1 MAITKRSVQDYNIS
15 PTKGKDNEINW
26 GQVAADFGGQLMEAR
41 QRKIDKQEAVKKNFQ
56 ASIDKLSDIPE
67 TNDLNVQ
74 AKLIKASQ
82 ESMRILQDR
91 YAQVKDGIISTEDF
105 SLFQTNQK
113 ADYRTTGQILQNI
126 GGWTQQIKEK
136 IDNDQ
141 ATNVDLAVY
150 DYLQGYGGLGGHNIV
165 SGKDGRLQIGKLGYK
180 MTKAEAQTAITKIRQ
195 GANYQGANKDQLG
208 SDITD
213 KDIKKYIEQNSGYS
227 DEFSKDRADFI
238 GVDELQSLF
247 TYRGD
252 ENTIVDVGGEI
263 TNQVSVLAEYITT
276 EVNAYDGSTATIFDF
291 RNMPGVE
298 AGKTAYDEVLEDL
311 QNTLTSTPMGIV
323 QVMTEIG
330 GKKIATSLRD
340 MKDKYGD
347 DAKTIDNGGDV
358 ILVNMQNGVVS
369 VVSDIDSLK
378 DAANTEIEESMNS
391 QINSKT
397 EQTGPNASLLNYRLN
412 KKVYEDGENEKAGAV
427 TGIGADITA
436 IISGEAGTAGAVAE
450 DRIMDMNS
458 RLAGDGVQI
467 QSIKRD
473 GDQIVIK
480 RIIKTD
486 EYGGTRT
493 EEIKIDNTGDL
504 SQKDIGRK
512 IYRAI
517 VPKETLKTLAYE
529 GFLTLLEKQEEF
541 SFVPRRIQ
549 DPKFP
554 KDPTKTI
561 PNPDYKGST
570 SFETEDTSVQEY
582 KPYNPNTDGDA
593 TSNTAYLFD
602 QIGDAGDNVDKAGPV
617 VQQAFDNGLKDLNI
631 NAVVEASDNA
641 WPSDN
646 TISVT
651 FTDPTTNRTRTLTYK
666 FNNDQVKL
674 RAEVV
679 RDINLLRSKV
689 ADSNNQGGGGG
700 GAPSDKRLKENINL
714 IGQSPSGV
722 NIYSWN
728 YKDQVRFP
736 KGKYTGVI
744 AQEVPWAVIKVE
756 DYLFVDYTKVDVEFN
771 KIA

>member
-41 QRKIDKQEAVKKNFQ
+41 QRKLDKQEAVKKNFQ
-56 ASIDKLSDIPE
+56 TSIDKLSDIPE

-180 MTKAEAQTAITKIRQ
+180 MTKAEAQDAITKIRQ
-195 GANYQGANKDQLG
+195 GANYQGANKNQQG
-208 SDITD
+208 ADISD

-227 DEFSKDRADFI
+227 DEFSKDRGDFI

-436 IISGEAGTAGAVAE
+436 IISGESGTAGAVAE

-467 QSIKRD
+467 QSIKRE
-473 GDQIVIK
+473 GDEIVIK

-486 EYGGTRT
+486 EYGGTKT

-529 GFLTLLEKQEEF
+529 GFLNLLEKQEGF
-541 SFVPRRIQ
+541 SFVPRRIK
-549 DPKFP
+549 DPN
-554 KDPTKTI
+554 DPTKTI

-570 SFETEDTSVQEY
+570 SFETADTSVEVY
-582 KPYNPNTDGDA
+582 KPYDPNTDGDA

-602 QIGDAGDNVDKAGPV
+602 QIGDGSDNIDKAGPV
-617 VQQAFDNGLKDLNI
+617 VQQAFDKGLNFEGI
-631 NAVVEASDNA
+631 NAVVDVVDNA
-641 WPSDN
+641 LSAEN
-646 TISVT
+646 TVTVT
-651 FTDPTTNRTRTLTYK
+651 FMDPTTNRERTLTYK
-666 FNNDQVKL
+666 FQNDQVKL
-674 RAEVV
+674 RSEVV
-679 RDINLLRSKV
+679 RDINLIKKQI
-689 ADSNNQGGGGG
+689 ADSKK
-700 GAPSDKRLKENINL
+700 APSDKRLKENINL

-728 YKDQVRFP
+728 YKDQVRYP

-744 AQEVPWAVIKVE
+744 AQEVPWAVVKVN

-771 KIA
+771 KIS

>member
-41 QRKIDKQEAVKKNFQ
+41 QRKLDKQEAVKKNFQ
-56 ASIDKLSDIPE
+56 TSIDKLSDIPE

-165 SGKDGRLQIGKLGYK
+165 SGKDGRLQIGRLGYK
-180 MTKAEAQTAITKIRQ
+180 MTKAEAQDAITKIRQ
-195 GANYQGANKDQLG
+195 GANYQGANKNQQG
-208 SDITD
+208 ADISD

-227 DEFSKDRADFI
+227 DEFSKDRGDFI

-436 IISGEAGTAGAVAE
+436 IISGESGTAGAVAE

-493 EEIKIDNTGDL
+493 EEIEIDNTGDL

-529 GFLTLLEKQEEF
+529 GFLTLLEKQEGF
-541 SFVPRRIQ
+541 SFVPRRIK
-549 DPKFP
+549 DP

-570 SFETEDTSVQEY
+570 SFETADTSVEVY
-582 KPYNPNTDGDA
+582 KPYDPNTDGDA

-602 QIGDAGDNVDKAGPV
+602 QIGDGSDNIDKAGPV
-617 VQQAFDNGLKDLNI
+617 VQQAFDNGFKDLNI
-631 NAVVEASDNA
+631 NAVVDVNND
-641 WPSDN
+641 WGPVN
-646 TISVT
+646 TITVK
-651 FTDPTTNRTRTLTYK
+651 FIDPTTNTERTFPYK
-666 FNNDQVKL
+666 FQNDQVKL
-674 RAEVV
+674 RSEVV
-679 RDINLLRSKV
+679 RDINLIKKQLSD
-689 ADSNNQGGGGG
+689 ANSI
-700 GAPSDKRLKENINL
+700 APSDKRLKENINL
-714 IGQSPSGV
+714 IGQSLSGV

-744 AQEVPWAVIKVE
+744 AQEVPWAVVKVN

-771 KIA
+771 KIS